1 MARLLTVKDGWT
13 LPDRIFSTFHSEG
26 FARMFT
32 CFNWSR
38 SFILFCCFV
47 RFFFCLFELP
57 LFHTRWQSSVFCLRT
72 ELVNISHTAL
82 QARMKLSVLFQPID
96 FCQTHSHTLLLCSDC
111 SSLLFLRLL
120 FFFFDSKL
128 DIWLLTVSSIK
139 DKKYVSEKY

>member
-1 MARLLTVKDGWT
+1 MDGHCQTASFPRSIQKGLPECSHALTGQG
-13 LPDRIFSTFHSEG
+13 L
-26 FARMFT
+26 
-32 CFNWSR
+32 
-38 SFILFCCFV
+38 LFCFV
-47 RFFFCLFELP
+47 VLLDFFFCLFELP